1 MKVAVL
7 MGGISA
13 EREVSLN
20 SGSSVLKALIELGYD
35 AYPLVLD
42 ENNIG
47 TALIENEFDIAYI
60 ALHGEFGED
69 GRVQAMLDILGKRY
83 TGSSYS
89 ASCLTMDKI
98 ITKKLLANTGITMA
112 KTYNTID
119 EVDCFPVVIKPAKEG
134 SSVGLYI
141 CKNIEELRENY
152 EKIKEKSPIIEEFI
166 KGEELT
172 AGVLNGES
180 LGVVKIIPKSG
191 VYDYK
196 SKYTKG
202 SSEYQCPANI
212 EKSIYEEA
220 MRVAKMVHNIFAL
233 EGASRSDFILKE
245 GKLYFLEVNTS
256 PGMTETSLL
265 PKLASLKGY
274 TFKDLVKNITDFVEK

>member
-42 ENNIG
+42 EKNIG

-98 ITKKLLANTGITMA
+98 ITKKLLANTGVTMA

-119 EVDCFPVVIKPAKEG
+119 EVDSFPVVIKPAKEG

>member
-20 SGSSVLKALIELGYD
+20 SGSSVLKALVELGYD

-98 ITKKLLANTGITMA
+98 ITKKLLANTGVTMA

-119 EVDCFPVVIKPAKEG
+119 EVDSFPVVIKPAKEG